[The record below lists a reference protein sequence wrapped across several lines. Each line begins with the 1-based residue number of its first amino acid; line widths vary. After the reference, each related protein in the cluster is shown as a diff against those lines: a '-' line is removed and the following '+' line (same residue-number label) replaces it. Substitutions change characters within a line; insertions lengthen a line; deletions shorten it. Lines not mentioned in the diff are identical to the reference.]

1 MRFCFKL
8 SCGLG
13 LAAALHAAGLPD
25 GERLRPA
32 RIASVVR
39 ANPRTGK
46 LVRMVVGQDFRPAMG
61 VPGDLSFKAAVDR
74 IAVEQS
80 LPPELIHSVIQ
91 VESNY
96 NPYAVSPK
104 GALGLMQLIP
114 ATARRFGVSDAFDP
128 VENIRGG
135 AAYLKYLLDL
145 YGGNYTLALA
155 AYNAGE
161 GAVARYGDV
170 PPFQETRN
178 YVKLVANRLAGQA
191 PPPAAQPIPAPE
203 VKPVETAPAGPSHIQ
218 EIVAADGSVRYISR

>member
-8 SCGLG
+8 GCGFV
-13 LAAALHAAGLPD
+13 LAAAIHAGGLPD
-25 GERLRPA
+25 GDQLHPA

-46 LVRMVVGQDFRPAMG
+46 LVRTVVAPRPGLAAGLAGGQS
-61 VPGDLSFKAAVDR
+61 LKAAVDR
-74 IAVEQS
+74 IAGEQS

-114 ATARRFGVSDAFDP
+114 ATARRFGVADAFDP

-135 AAYLKYLLDL
+135 AAYLKYLLGL
-145 YGGNYTLALA
+145 YGGNYALALA

-161 GAVARYGDV
+161 GAVARYGAV
-170 PPFQETRN
+170 PPFEETRK

-191 PPPAAQPIPAPE
+191 LPPAAPSVPAPE
-203 VKPVETAPAGPSHIQ
+203 VKPVAAAPAGPSHIV
-218 EIVAADGSVRYISR
+218 EIVAADGSVRYVTR